1 MLWCSTKWCVAVTI
15 VKLALQVFLV
25 PRMSTFLA
33 KIKFSVPFSSTPG
46 PDVIHKVHQTQAM
59 RSCTH
64 RTSYSLLLQTS
75 TAVLFEVVTVLF
87 APMISVLILDE
98 VWPAVLALLSWPCYY
113 GLVLTPSHCQQA
125 CLRYYLSFAPDLHKL
140 LSEWGL
146 GQQGFEVY
154 RYG

>member
-98 VWPAVLALLSWPCYY
+98 VWPCCFGLAVVALLLWPCTYTIALPT
-113 GLVLTPSHCQQA
+113 GMSEVLLIVCTRFTQT
-125 CLRYYLSFAPDLHKL
+125 
-140 LSEWGL
+140 
-146 GQQGFEVY
+146 FE
-154 RYG
+154 